1 MTMLLVLTTRLDK
14 SLPGGKEATM
24 IDNTDDVEAQPDKPL
39 PWRERG
45 ETAAVGATIA
55 ASHDAA
61 VSNTSLLKLEHCGVL
76 I

>member
-1 MTMLLVLTTRLDK
+1 
-14 SLPGGKEATM
+14 M

-45 ETAAVGATIA
+45 EAAAVGATIA

-61 VSNTSLLKLEHCGVL
+61 VANTSLLKLERF
-76 I
+76 